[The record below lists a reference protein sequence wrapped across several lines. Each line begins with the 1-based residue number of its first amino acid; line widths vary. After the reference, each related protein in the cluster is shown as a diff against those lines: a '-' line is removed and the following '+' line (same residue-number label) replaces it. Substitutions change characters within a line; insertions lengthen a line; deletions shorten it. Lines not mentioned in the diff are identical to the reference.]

1 MEPNIAGLA
10 DREVWLLAILLNQRF
25 DHTNISYIFRDL
37 TPRRIERL
45 ERYFN
50 SEQPDLVWDVV
61 SENTIA
67 DVDALMLQNPV
78 VADIFRRKGAVEKL
92 YKEFKLTGRN
102 PYKIPFD
109 KDWKE

>member
-1 MEPNIAGLA
+1 MEPNIAGLI
-10 DREVWLLAILLNQRF
+10 DREIWLLAILLNQRF
-25 DHTNISYIFRDL
+25 DHTNISYIFKDL
-37 TPRRIERL
+37 TPARIERL

-50 SEQPDLVWDVV
+50 SAEPELTWNVI
-61 SENTIA
+61 SENNIA

-78 VADIFRRKGAVEKL
+78 VARVFRRKGAVGKL